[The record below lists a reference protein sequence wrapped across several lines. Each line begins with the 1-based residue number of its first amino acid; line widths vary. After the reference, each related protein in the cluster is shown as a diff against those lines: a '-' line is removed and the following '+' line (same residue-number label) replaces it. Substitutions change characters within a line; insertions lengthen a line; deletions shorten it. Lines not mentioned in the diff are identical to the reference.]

1 MGDTKT
7 TTRLLN
13 ITGLR
18 VEFKTPPNTMQV
30 ISVQRQYLQP
40 ITWLTNKTVEQNTQ
54 TKYNSQKQTTQN
66 TTKHD
71 TQPVNE
77 IGLYNTSEPTSMTLT
92 WLCPGE
98 YPVHE

>member
-40 ITWLTNKTVEQNTQ
+40 IT
-54 TKYNSQKQTTQN
+54 
-66 TTKHD
+66 
-71 TQPVNE
+71 
-77 IGLYNTSEPTSMTLT
+77 
-92 WLCPGE
+92 
-98 YPVHE
+98 